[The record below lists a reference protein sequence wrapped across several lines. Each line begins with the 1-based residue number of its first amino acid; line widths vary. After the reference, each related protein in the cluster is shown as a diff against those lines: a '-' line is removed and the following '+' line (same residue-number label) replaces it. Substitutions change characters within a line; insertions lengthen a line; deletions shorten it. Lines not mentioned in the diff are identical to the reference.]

1 MAKYRMQ
8 KINAEMQKC
17 ISEVISFKMNNAELE
32 GSFIT
37 VSKVDTTSDL
47 FQAKVYIS
55 ILPSK
60 EYTKDQIFAIINNA
74 RGFIR
79 HEVTQMINL
88 RISPE
93 LIFVLDDSLDY
104 GQKINKILDSI
115 AKEDADNE

>member
-8 KINAEMQKC
+8 KINAEMQKY
-17 ISEVISFKMNNAELE
+17 ISEVISYKLSNAELE

-37 VSKVDTTSDL
+37 VSKVDVTPDL
-47 FQAKVYIS
+47 FQARVYIS

-60 EYTKDQIFAIINNA
+60 NYTKEQIFAIINNA
-74 RGFIR
+74 RGYIR
-79 HEVTQMINL
+79 HEVSEMINL

-104 GQKINKILDSI
+104 GQKINKLLDSI
-115 AKEDADNE
+115 KTGD

>member
-1 MAKYRMQ
+1 MQ

-17 ISEVISFKMNNAELE
+17 ISEVISFKMNNVELE
-32 GSFIT
+32 GSFVT

-60 EYTKDQIFAIINNA
+60 NYTKDQIFAIINNA

-79 HEVTQMINL
+79 HEVAQMINL
-88 RISPE
+88 RIAPE
-93 LIFVLDDSLDY
+93 LIFILDDSLDY
-104 GQKINKILDSI
+104 GQKINKLLDSI
-115 AKEDADNE
+115 AKEDNDNE

>member
-1 MAKYRMQ
+1 MAKYRIQ

-37 VSKVDTTSDL
+37 VSQVDVTPDL
-47 FQAKVYIS
+47 FQARVYIS

-60 EYTKDQIFAIINNA
+60 NYSKEQIFAVINNA
-74 RGFIR
+74 RGYIR
-79 HEVTQMINL
+79 HEVSEQINL

-93 LIFVLDDSLDY
+93 LIFVLDESLDY

-115 AKEDADNE
+115 KTGDNNE

>member
-17 ISEVISFKMNNAELE
+17 ISEVISFEMNNVELE
-32 GSFIT
+32 GSFVT
-37 VSKVDTTSDL
+37 VSKVDVTPDL
-47 FQAKVYIS
+47 FQARVYIS

-60 EYTKDQIFAIINNA
+60 NYTKEQIFAIIKNS

-79 HEVTQMINL
+79 HQVAQKINL

-93 LIFVLDDSLDY
+93 LIFVLDNSLDY

-115 AKEDADNE
+115 KTGDADNE